1 MLDNFILYLT
11 TEKRYSQ
18 HTIDAYERDLTQFI
32 NYAEVKK
39 IIEFNEFSSTFIRG
53 WIVQLFEEKRNYS
66 SSLQISLSDLNNKG
80 LEDGTNRE
88 YISYM
93 EKIYITF
100 VTLGF
105 K

>member
-1 MLDNFILYLT
+1 MLLLRLFSYSEKNYLYISFCEKNIFAFVREMKKYLFIFQQKTKLQ
-11 TEKRYSQ
+11 E
-18 HTIDAYERDLTQFI
+18 
-32 NYAEVKK
+32 
-39 IIEFNEFSSTFIRG
+39 
-53 WIVQLFEEKRNYS
+53 QLFEEKRNYS

>member
-1 MLDNFILYLT
+1 MKKYLFIFQQKTKLQ
-11 TEKRYSQ
+11 E
-18 HTIDAYERDLTQFI
+18 
-32 NYAEVKK
+32 
-39 IIEFNEFSSTFIRG
+39 
-53 WIVQLFEEKRNYS
+53 QLFEEKRNYS